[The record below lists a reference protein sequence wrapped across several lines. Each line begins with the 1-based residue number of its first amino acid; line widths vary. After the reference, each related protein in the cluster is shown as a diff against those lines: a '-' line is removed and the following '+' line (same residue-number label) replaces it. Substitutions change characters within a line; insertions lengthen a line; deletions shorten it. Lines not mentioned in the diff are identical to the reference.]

1 MSMSDDDDARD
12 TIGGTAAGHAG
23 GWSSVPDLDDTL
35 AGFAEEVRVGRPAGA
50 LTEELLGSLTPADQ
64 SELLVMLIRRELMR
78 RAGQDPH

>member
-1 MSMSDDDDARD
+1 MTMSDDDPNG
-12 TIGGTAAGHAG
+12 TTGGMTGGQTG

-50 LTEELLGSLTPADQ
+50 LTEELLGSLSPADQ
-64 SELLVMLIRRELMR
+64 SELLVMLTRRELLR

>member
-1 MSMSDDDDARD
+1 MTMSDDDPNG
-12 TIGGTAAGHAG
+12 TTGGMAGGPTG

-64 SELLVMLIRRELMR
+64 SELLVMLTRRELLR